1 MSRFCGVFFG
11 KFWQHLQRF
20 WATSSMAGAIAGLEI
35 WLVLQ
40 EEDTILLV
48 YEFLEARLCA
58 VRFIFLV
65 CNKLMWPNLIEG
77 RKIGV
82 LRPIGQKLKLIFF
95 SGRAL
100 LLAVL
105 KSYITSFS
113 TINDKKQATMVEVQ
127 CTIKDGYAL

>member
-1 MSRFCGVFFG
+1 MSRFCGGFFG
-11 KFWQHLQRF
+11 KFWQHFQRF
-20 WATSSMAGAIAGLEI
+20 WATSSMAGAVAGLEI

-65 CNKLMWPNLIEG
+65 CNKLMWRNLIEG

-82 LRPIGQKLKLIFF
+82 LRPIGQKLH
-95 SGRAL
+95 S
-100 LLAVL
+100 
-105 KSYITSFS
+105 SFS
-113 TINDKKQATMVEVQ
+113 
-127 CTIKDGYAL
+127 L

>member
-1 MSRFCGVFFG
+1 MSRFCGGFFG

-82 LRPIGQKLKLIFF
+82 LPPSDRSCTHLFLCKSVIIGGAKKL
-95 SGRAL
+95 
-100 LLAVL
+100 
-105 KSYITSFS
+105 Y
-113 TINDKKQATMVEVQ
+113 
-127 CTIKDGYAL
+127 C

>member
-1 MSRFCGVFFG
+1 MSRFCGGFFG
-11 KFWQHLQRF
+11 RFWQHLQRF
-20 WATSSMAGAIAGLEI
+20 WATSSMAGTAAGGLEI

-65 CNKLMWPNLIEG
+65 CNKLMWRNLIEG

-82 LRPIGQKLKLIFF
+82 LRPIGQKLHYLFIWMSIIIGGAKKL
-95 SGRAL
+95 
-100 LLAVL
+100 
-105 KSYITSFS
+105 Y
-113 TINDKKQATMVEVQ
+113 
-127 CTIKDGYAL
+127 C